1 MDVTRVVNID
11 GKPLKNNSSEVKFI
25 TGDIK
30 EEKIEEFNPSK
41 LKEKMK
47 RKSSIKPTM
56 FNSNKIDSLLD
67 VDSLSNK
74 RTSFLRLKNTDGKML
89 KKV

>member
-11 GKPLKNNSSEVKFI
+11 GKTLKHNSSEVKFI

-30 EEKIEEFNPSK
+30 EDTIEEFNPSK

-56 FNSNKIDSLLD
+56 FNSSKLDNLLD
-67 VDSLSNK
+67 VDSSSNK
-74 RTSFLRLKNTDGKML
+74 RTSFLRLKNTDGKII